1 MTFIGHEEEKRQ
13 IKIAMYSAKKRN
25 EALPHMMFAGAA
37 GCGKTSMAK
46 EVAKQANT
54 SFISASSD
62 DLKDDKSIKSLMKN
76 LNESGYDE
84 QGCRT
89 EQIKPSILFLDEIH
103 ELSLKGQEILGI
115 VMEEFKM
122 HSSRPNRFYWIPYFT
137 MIGATT
143 NDGILSKPFR
153 DRFKFRFVFEPYT
166 DEEIIEI
173 LFNTV
178 EDYEMVLT
186 PASSRMIA
194 KRSRGIPRIAKGYL
208 ERVRDMAFVSAS
220 RTIAT
225 HIVRRTFED
234 LGIDEEGLT
243 KVEQKILET
252 LYTLNMPVG
261 VENLSIIVNEAPKT
275 LIESAEPFLI
285 QKGYLVRGGRGRII
299 TPKGIEY
306 LESKKTLRRA
316 KKRVDIKAGFVRT

>member
-1 MTFIGHEEEKRQ
+1 MKFVGHKEEKRQ
-13 IKIAMYSAKKRN
+13 LEIAMYSAKKRN

-46 EVAKQANT
+46 EVATKTNT
-54 SFISASSD
+54 SFISASPD
-62 DLKDDKSIKSLMKN
+62 DLKDDKSIRRLIKN

-84 QGCRT
+84 RGCRIGT
-89 EQIKPSILFLDEIH
+89 VKPSIIFLDEIH

-122 HSSRPNRFYWIPYFT
+122 NSERPNKFYWVPYFT
-137 MIGATT
+137 LIGATT
-143 NDGILSKPFR
+143 NDGALSKPFR

-166 DEEIIEI
+166 QAEIQEI
-173 LFNTV
+173 LINNV
-178 EDYEMVLT
+178 SNYNMVLT
-186 PASSRMIA
+186 PASCRMIA
-194 KRSRGIPRIAKGYL
+194 KRSRGVPRIAKGYL
-208 ERVRDMAFVSAS
+208 ERVRDMALVAS
-220 RTIAT
+220 TRIITT
-225 HIVRRTFED
+225 KLVKRTFDD

-243 KVEQKILET
+243 KVEQKILEA

-275 LIESAEPFLI
+275 IIESTEPFLI
-285 QKGYLVRGGRGRII
+285 QKGYLVRGGRGRQI

-306 LESKKTLRRA
+306 LEAKSQLRKA
-316 KKRVDIKAGFVRT
+316 KKRVDIEAEFVRT